1 MVKRVG
7 ITTDPEERRQHWEN
21 EHPSLR
27 QWKIVFKGLTY
38 EQAQEEENL
47 YINKGYQGH
56 PGGEKKPGS
65 IYSVYTFEY

>member
-21 EHPSLR
+21 EHPSIR

-38 EQAQEEENL
+38 EQRR
-47 YINKGYQGH
+47 
-56 PGGEKKPGS
+56 KKR
-65 IYSVYTFEY
+65 IF